1 MSRAKNPS
9 FSSARAASTTEAPR
23 AESARAVASPMP
35 LDAPVTTATLPL
47 NFLSV
52 MASHLTRLCRRRVTQ
67 RHKVHVV
74 SAVRSAS
81 GRVIPAGP
89 DTQSARTPNREKL
102 CATGSWLASIKPET
116 GHLIYSPP
124 REPRSGASVQAEKRM
139 VERRRFTVED
149 YHKMAEAGIF
159 GKGDRVEFINGEV
172 VIWTR
177 WAGTIPT
184 R

>member
-1 MSRAKNPS
+1 M
-9 FSSARAASTTEAPR
+9 
-23 AESARAVASPMP
+23 
-35 LDAPVTTATLPL
+35 
-47 NFLSV
+47 
-52 MASHLTRLCRRRVTQ
+52 
-67 RHKVHVV
+67 
-74 SAVRSAS
+74 
-81 GRVIPAGP
+81 
-89 DTQSARTPNREKL
+89 
-102 CATGSWLASIKPET
+102 
-116 GHLIYSPP
+116 
-124 REPRSGASVQAEKRM
+124 QAEKRM